1 MFFLHSYIFLQIY
14 HTHSQRKVKSIRL
27 EFTFEMDIQI
37 TEGSSYP
44 FFIFNK
50 KFHMKLDGKSIQAA
64 IMQLVEDFKF
74 DPYQVLEIVKLGIKS
89 GFKKDYGDFKK
100 SEIMVN
106 IENDGTVTIYKE
118 LTVVKD
124 VEDEDIEINLKD
136 AKKIRE
142 DAKIGEKLLINVT
155 PTKLELSRIASQS
168 AAQTIKQNLK
178 NIERERFYEKFQN
191 KEGELLKA
199 RIIRV
204 HADSVILDIEG
215 TAVVLMPEGQIPS
228 KNYEPGEEIFVLL
241 KQISKGQGGITL
253 EITQSSGE
261 YIEAILK
268 KIVPELEDGT
278 VQIVKMA
285 RIPGQKTKIIVST
298 NNEKVDPVGVMVGSK
313 GDRINTVL
321 SLLDGEKIDFIE
333 EVGDSVQMIKNC
345 LKPAHIENVEIKD
358 KKAIVTMDESQKALA
373 IGR

>member
-1 MFFLHSYIFLQIY
+1 
-14 HTHSQRKVKSIRL
+14 
-27 EFTFEMDIQI
+27 
-37 TEGSSYP
+37 
-44 FFIFNK
+44 
-50 KFHMKLDGKSIQAA
+50 MKLDGKSIQAA

-89 GFKKDYGDFKK
+89 GFKKDYGDYKK
-100 SEIMVN
+100 SDIVVN

-124 VEDEDIEINLKD
+124 VEDEDIEVTLKE

-142 DAKIGEKLLINVT
+142 DAAIGEKLLINVT
-155 PTKLELSRIASQS
+155 PQKLELSRIASQS

-215 TAVVLMPEGQIPS
+215 TAVVLMPEGQIPN

-253 EITQSSGE
+253 EITQSSGSSKKS
-261 YIEAILK
+261 YRNLK
-268 KIVPELEDGT
+268 KELF
-278 VQIVKMA
+278 
-285 RIPGQKTKIIVST
+285 RF
-298 NNEKVDPVGVMVGSK
+298 K
-313 GDRINTVL
+313 GWRE
-321 SLLDGEKIDFIE
+321 S
-333 EVGDSVQMIKNC
+333 Q
-345 LKPAHIENVEIKD
+345 D
-358 KKAIVTMDESQKALA
+358 KKQRSSSFQTTKKLIPSESWSEAKETELIQYYHCSTEKK
-373 IGR
+373 